1 MSVKEKRRGRPK
13 GSQVQLSAEA
23 ILNQAKNMML
33 ELGKMPSVRALATA
47 LEVDAMAIYHYFD
60 NKNALQEAI
69 VISLIEEVYQPQD
82 SGQWQQE
89 LSHLCFSYVS
99 LLHQYPGLLETLLKM
114 EASGPAEVFIE
125 RFDQIV
131 EPLSLPSE
139 TKKDAIDLLADYLHG
154 FALALNCQPGGE
166 LSLEMMQRPL
176 NFYFQAFQPTQK
188 S

>member
-13 GSQVQLSAEA
+13 GSQAQLSAEA

-47 LEVDAMAIYHYFD
+47 LDVDAMAIYHYFT

-69 VISLIEEVYQPQD
+69 VVSLIEEIYQPQD
-82 SGQWQQE
+82 NGQWQQE
-89 LSHLCFSYVS
+89 LSQLCFSYVS
-99 LLHQYPGLLETLLKM
+99 LLHQYSGLLETLLKM
-114 EASGPAEVFIE
+114 ETSGPAEVFIE
-125 RFDQIV
+125 RFEQIV
-131 EPLSLPSE
+131 APLTLSSE

-154 FALALNCQPGGE
+154 FALALNCQSGGE
-166 LSLEMMQRPL
+166 LTLEMMQRPL

-188 S
+188 A